1 MTVNKPLRY
10 LKDFGA
16 LLYPRTCVA
25 CGSDGLETNQ
35 LICWSCISQLPLTNF
50 EKQPDNMVADL
61 FTGRIS
67 VQLATAFLFFGKESL
82 VQHLIHRFKYK
93 ANLDLGV
100 LLGKM
105 MGKSMLE
112 AGWQDAID
120 VIVPLPLN
128 KKKQAKRGFN
138 QAEIL
143 AKGIGEAMNKPV
155 EPVAVIRSKFTETQT
170 RKSRAD
176 RWQNVA
182 EVFDLLDNHTLDNK
196 HVLLVDDVV
205 TTGATLEACGQVLL
219 QTPGLKLSIATF
231 AFASKI

>member
-1 MTVNKPLRY
+1 MTVSKSLKY
-10 LKDFGA
+10 FKDFGA
-16 LLYPRTCVA
+16 LLYPRNCVA
-25 CGSDGLETNQ
+25 CGSDGLETDQ
-35 LICWSCISQLPLTNF
+35 LICWACISQLPLTNF
-50 EKQPDNMVADL
+50 EKQPDNMVAEL
-61 FTGRIS
+61 FTGRMP
-67 VQLATAFLFFGKESL
+67 VQMATAFLFFGKESL

-105 MGKSMLE
+105 MGKAMLE

-170 RKSRAD
+170 RKSREDINNAFYD
-176 RWQNVA
+176 AVEILPTNPITRSICTCCRNWVRKARITRRWN
-182 EVFDLLDNHTLDNK
+182 
-196 HVLLVDDVV
+196 
-205 TTGATLEACGQVLL
+205 
-219 QTPGLKLSIATF
+219 TPAPVWRRWRLMTA
-231 AFASKI
+231 